1 MISPRFIPQVSRL
14 LGWVC
19 ILIAIGGFLA
29 TLGFVVMACIAVYNL
44 DWYAVAFSGAVAL
57 CGIVA
62 TIVVLL
68 VSYLLINWTKWV
80 TKHAGLTGVF
90 D

>member
-1 MISPRFIPQVSRL
+1 
-14 LGWVC
+14 
-19 ILIAIGGFLA
+19 
-29 TLGFVVMACIAVYNL
+29 MACIAVYNL